1 MEPIK
6 ISTLQAHIHDF
17 VLRNQ
22 KEYNP
27 DFNDELNE
35 AEIKKLQDAFGV
47 KDIKELQNVGL
58 DTFNPEKDKQ
68 EKVETPEAE
77 TEETKP
83 AAEGHVAEEA
93 VKAEEVAEGPVVP
106 ESEETTPEETQT
118 PEESGNKIKFENYD
132 TAANNLNSFVKKD
145 MTLSDAGTSM
155 GTIYDQYEAELK
167 KNIKEGKDTSS
178 AEEMIDFI
186 RNMTV
191 ETFDVQTKYEEDAYV
206 EEKTYKYGKDK
217 DKEIKIKQSVKFGGN
232 NSFANK
238 DGLKEVKTEEKTE
251 EKTEGDSEQTKNQ
264 LDGSVD
270 YSVSAQTDNGR
281 YSFMT
286 SQGTDNQHYYLAGMY
301 NKTFDNGGNLAISG
315 TGKLTVDKEDVAG
328 SGGIALDYKADAFS
342 TGAYF
347 YGKFE
352 NSVGT
357 SDRSYKAEGYAK
369 YKDIVRASGGFEKE
383 YGVVN
388 PSGRIKLYGE
398 KELPNSGLSFRGS
411 FSTDVGASIYDKTI
425 YGADAT
431 SNISIDVKAR
441 GGISF
446 KADDISANL
455 DGMFVYGC
463 NIDPSKAKNEEKYLH
478 TFGGI
483 LLGNVR
489 KGKLEASATVCAYK
503 GPSQFVKEG
512 QSPVTVASTFALK
525 LHEIIKNITPVV
537 SCTIG
542 NNTTGSRAAIQAG
555 ILTEF

>member
-6 ISTLQAHIHDF
+6 ISTLQGHIHDF

-35 AEIKKLQDAFGV
+35 AEIKKLQEAFGV
-47 KDIKELQNVGL
+47 KDIKELQNAGL
-58 DTFNPEKDKQ
+58 DTFSSEKCKHQ
-68 EKVETPEAE
+68 KAETPEETDVKEPEATLTAE
-77 TEETKP
+77 TEETKTDT
-83 AAEGHVAEEA
+83 EEQVAEEP
-93 VKAEEVAEGPVVP
+93 VVNDSEKTNAEEA
-106 ESEETTPEETQT
+106 QT
-118 PEESGNKIKFENYD
+118 PDESDDGNRIKFESYD
-132 TAANNLNSFVKKD
+132 TAANNLNGFVKRD

-155 GTIYDQYEAELK
+155 GTIYDQYVAEIK
-167 KNIKEGKDTSS
+167 KDIKEGRDTSS
-178 AEEMIDFI
+178 AENMIGFI
-186 RNMTV
+186 RGMTV
-191 ETFDVQTKYEEDAYV
+191 ETFDVQTKYKKDAYV
-206 EEKTYKYGKDK
+206 EKKTCMYGKNNDK
-217 DKEIKIKQSVKFGGN
+217 KVILEQSVKFGGN

-238 DGLKEVKTEEKTE
+238 NGLKEVTTTESA
-251 EKTEGDSEQTKNQ
+251 EGDTEQPKNQ
-264 LDGSVD
+264 LDGSID
-270 YSVSAQTDNGR
+270 YSISAQTENGR
-281 YSFMT
+281 YLFAT

-301 NKTFDNGGNLAISG
+301 NKTFDNGGNLAITG
-315 TGKLTVDKEDVAG
+315 TGKLTVDKEDIAG
-328 SGGIALDYKADAFS
+328 SGGIAADYITNDFS
-342 TGAYF
+342 AGAYF

-357 SDRSYKAEGYAK
+357 SERSYKAEGYAK
-369 YKDIVRASGGFEKE
+369 YKDIVRLSGGFEKE
-383 YGVVN
+383 YGVVS

-398 KELPNSGLSFRGS
+398 KELSNSGLSFTGS
-411 FSTDVGASIYDKTI
+411 FSTDVSGSIYDKTI

-431 SNISIDVKAR
+431 SEINIDVKAR

-463 NIDPSKAKNEEKYLH
+463 NIDPYATKKEEKYLH

-483 LLGNVR
+483 LLGNFR

-503 GPSQFVKEG
+503 GPSQYVQEG
-512 QSPVTVASTFALK
+512 QSPITVASTFALK

-555 ILTEF
+555 VVTEF